1 MREFRKPDITLISL
15 GIVSLTLI
23 FVGHYGIIELNDKN
37 NYKYISS
44 FGYFLQV
51 IIWSLYYYKYHY
63 KKTNN
68 E

>member
-1 MREFRKPDITLISL
+1 VTKFRKPDKTLLSLALISVVL
-15 GIVSLTLI
+15 ILIGSYKLIDFYNDSL
-23 FVGHYGIIELNDKN
+23 
-37 NYKYISS
+37 YKYMTT

-68 E
+68 